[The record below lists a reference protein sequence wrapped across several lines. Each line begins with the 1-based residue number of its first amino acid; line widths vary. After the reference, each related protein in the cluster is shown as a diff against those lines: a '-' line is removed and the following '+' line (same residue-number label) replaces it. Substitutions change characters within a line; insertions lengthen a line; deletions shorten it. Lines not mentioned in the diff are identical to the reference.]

1 MGQMTVVYNLCHGP
15 GSHFYLLFDIRS
27 SFYSAARLLNR
38 ILHFPFSK
46 IGLGMFFQKKNGF
59 QLIDIT
65 SIHWSRESV
74 IASGSGTERSGTQ

>member
-1 MGQMTVVYNLCHGP
+1 MGQMTVACNLCHGP

-46 IGLGMFFQKKNGF
+46 IGLGMFFQKKMASNS
-59 QLIDIT
+59 LI
-65 SIHWSRESV
+65 
-74 IASGSGTERSGTQ
+74 